1 MRAKR
6 IGWNNVSLVVD
17 VTIMS
22 VAISRTSSRFYAR
35 LPKGSL
41 ASLAHLVNS
50 GKGCVGADEIVCS
63 GKACCWGDRLAPRS
77 AAPSEKTG

>member
-22 VAISRTSSRFYAR
+22 VAISRTSSRFYA
-35 LPKGSL
+35 
-41 ASLAHLVNS
+41 LAHLVNS